1 MTKMRERLSQ
11 VKNSTFTF
19 SRDFDS
25 QTLCMVDV
33 EKNKKEVEEQSRQGW
48 LTKKGFRYPAAKTRQ
63 DLITHPKR
71 PTDLTI
77 GDLKEPWTG
86 S

>member
-1 MTKMRERLSQ
+1 MRERLSQ

-19 SRDFDS
+19 NHNFSS
-25 QTLCMVDV
+25 QTMCMVDI
-33 EKNKKEVEEQSRQGW
+33 EKNDKAVAEQSRAEW

-71 PTDLTI
+71 PTDLI
-77 GDLKEPWTG
+77 IADLKVIYTL
-86 S
+86 SY